1 MFVQNER
8 SKRYLGKIGI
18 NRVTVVG
25 DTRFDRVLQI
35 REEAKELPLVK
46 LFKNDTMT
54 FVAGSS
60 WQPDEDLFIEY
71 FNNHPE
77 VKLIIAPHVIDEN
90 HLVEIIRKLKR
101 PYVRYTRADEK
112 NVLKADCLIIDCF
125 GLLSSIYRYGEIAYV
140 GGGFGVGIHNTLE
153 AAVYG
158 IPVIFG
164 PKYQKFMEAVEL
176 LEAKGAYSIKDYEE
190 LKSLLDRFQTDKDF
204 LDETGKNAGYYVT
217 SKSGATEKIMNMIN
231 F

>member
-1 MFVQNER
+1 M
-8 SKRYLGKIGI
+8 
-18 NRVTVVG
+18 
-25 DTRFDRVLQI
+25 
-35 REEAKELPLVK
+35 
-46 LFKNDTMT
+46 
-54 FVAGSS
+54 
-60 WQPDEDLFIEY
+60 
-71 FNNHPE
+71 
-77 VKLIIAPHVIDEN
+77 IDEN

-164 PKYQKFMEAVEL
+164 PKYQKFMEAIQL
-176 LEAKGAYSIKDYEE
+176 IEAKGAFSIKNYEE
-190 LKSLLDRFQTDKDF
+190 LKELLDRMLTDDIF
-204 LDETGKNAGYYVT
+204 LRETGTNAGYYVT
-217 SKSGATEKIMNMIN
+217 SNAGATDKILSMIN

>member
-1 MFVQNER
+1 M
-8 SKRYLGKIGI
+8 
-18 NRVTVVG
+18 
-25 DTRFDRVLQI
+25 
-35 REEAKELPLVK
+35 
-46 LFKNDTMT
+46 
-54 FVAGSS
+54 
-60 WQPDEDLFIEY
+60 
-71 FNNHPE
+71 
-77 VKLIIAPHVIDEN
+77 
-90 HLVEIIRKLKR
+90 
-101 PYVRYTRADEK
+101 RYTRADER

-125 GLLSSIYRYGEIAYV
+125 GLLSSIYRYGEIAYI

-176 LEAKGAYSIKDYEE
+176 LEAKGAYFIKDYEE

-231 F
+231 FL

>member
-1 MFVQNER
+1 MCA
-8 SKRYLGKIGI
+8 I
-18 NRVTVVG
+18 
-25 DTRFDRVLQI
+25 
-35 REEAKELPLVK
+35 LVPMK
-46 LFKNDTMT
+46 
-54 FVAGSS
+54 
-60 WQPDEDLFIEY
+60 
-71 FNNHPE
+71 
-77 VKLIIAPHVIDEN
+77 
-90 HLVEIIRKLKR
+90 
-101 PYVRYTRADEK
+101 K

-125 GLLSSIYRYGEIAYV
+125 GLLSSIYRYGEIAYI